1 VPRRSR
7 ADGFKCLESLG
18 VSTMELLTVK
28 HEVCDGAAIVRAE
41 GEIDTSN
48 VGELRS
54 HLMAALDLAAANQAQ
69 LIIVDL
75 EAVTFFGSAG
85 MNAVLDCH
93 QKASAAG
100 TPLRLVADNVNV
112 VRPIEVTQLDSVLDI
127 YPTLADALA
136 GEADKRP

>member
-1 VPRRSR
+1 
-7 ADGFKCLESLG
+7 
-18 VSTMELLTVK
+18 MELLTVK

-41 GEIDTSN
+41 GEVDTSN
-48 VGELRS
+48 VGELSS
-54 HLMAALDLAAANQAQ
+54 HLMAALDLAASNQAQ
-69 LIIVDL
+69 LIVVDL

-127 YPTLADALA
+127 YPTLADALS
-136 GEADKRP
+136 GEAEKRP